1 MSLPL
6 AALSPIMADTKPQAA
21 SQSSLET
28 LTTNSYEK
36 LDEVTERPQLN
47 ALSNPAP
54 APALPTITQS
64 VVWNHLTATIK
75 PTFLAEVQLILLT
88 IFTGMQGEYR
98 PTNQNIPRAS
108 EHELTASFFTNVT
121 DAVSFPDY
129 HCFASNQT
137 GNTVFLMVALILPEL
152 NGTMFKTANIGAS
165 LGFFLAAGWLTGQ
178 LSHIIGPRNR
188 LWLIV
193 CNFLQAGLVFGA
205 SAIQYM
211 YGADL
216 EGSHAVVALALLA
229 FASGSQVVQ
238 SRSLAM
244 TEISTAMATAAWVDL
259 LIDPQLFVIKNRP
272 RTRRLV
278 FLMALAIGALLG
290 AAFRR
295 TAGSAVAILVSAV
308 GKLVVAFMYLFNEA
322 EKPKVDESSV

>member
-1 MSLPL
+1 
-6 AALSPIMADTKPQAA
+6 MADTKPQAA
-21 SQSSLET
+21 SQASLET
-28 LTTNSYEK
+28 LKQSNSHEK
-36 LDEVTERPQLN
+36 LDEMTGRPHPN
-47 ALSNPAP
+47 ALSNTTPAP
-54 APALPTITQS
+54 PPPAESKS

-88 IFTGMQGEYR
+88 IFTGMQ
-98 PTNQNIPRAS
+98 
-108 EHELTASFFTNVT
+108 

-152 NGTMFKTANIGAS
+152 NGTMFKTVNIGAS

-205 SAIQYM
+205 SAIQYI

-259 LIDPQLFVIKNRP
+259 LIDPQLFAIKNRP

-278 FLMALAIGALLG
+278 FLLALAVGALLG
-290 AAFRR
+290 ASFRR